1 MCASLH
7 VLEMLLCH
15 RGLAGVPR
23 ESGHLGRLVCLRWV
37 GPSQQ
42 LLYLVFNC
50 DLPQAAA
57 TLGEVRPKD
66 AWLCG
71 THTYK
76 GHQGPLS

>member
-1 MCASLH
+1 MCQS
-7 VLEMLLCH
+7 
-15 RGLAGVPR
+15 PR
-23 ESGHLGRLVCLRWV
+23 SRDAALPSGSGCGAQGIWGHLGRLVCLCWV

-42 LLYLVFNC
+42 LLYLAFNC

-71 THTYK
+71 IHTHK
-76 GHQGPLS
+76 GHQGLLS